1 MACVGS
7 FPYGIAC
14 GRLEVRYVVSVYTNA
29 PEMCVL
35 CQAGSNGGGPR
46 VRQGDVNYAR
56 WNVIL
61 IVALEDDKRER
72 REGCFAAGR
81 PRSERVFYYHC

>member
-1 MACVGS
+1 MAVHAARILVPGVSLHERARNVG
-7 FPYGIAC
+7 
-14 GRLEVRYVVSVYTNA
+14 VS
-29 PEMCVL
+29 
-35 CQAGSNGGGPR
+35 CQAGSNARGPR
-46 VRQGDVNYAR
+46 VRQRNVNYAR